1 MNKRAHNNQGFTIIE
16 LVLVILLVLVLAVI
30 VAASYNS
37 VRTRE
42 RNTERRNEITIIQ
55 GKLEVYYAKFS
66 QYPTL
71 EEINND
77 KWRGENL
84 KDFDTNQLADPL
96 NPDTK
101 TLADKPTK
109 HQYSYEVSSTD
120 GKDCDNTD
128 TPCTQYTLTTN
139 YDGGGTFSKTNIN

>member
-1 MNKRAHNNQGFTIIE
+1 MNKHTRNNQGFTIIE
-16 LVLVILLVLVLAVI
+16 LVLVILLVLILAII

-71 EEINND
+71 DEINND
-77 KWRGENL
+77 KWRSENL
-84 KDFDTNQLADPL
+84 KDFDMKQLADPL
-96 NPDTK
+96 NAEVQ
-101 TLADKPTK
+101 TLAAQPKSG
-109 HQYSYEVSSTD
+109 QYSYEVSGTD
-120 GKDCDNTD
+120 GKDCDNKD
-128 TPCTQYTLTTN
+128 VPCTQYTLTTN

>member
-1 MNKRAHNNQGFTIIE
+1 MKKRAHGNQGFTVIE
-16 LVLVILLVLVLAVI
+16 LVLVILLVLILAVI

-42 RNTERRNEITIIQ
+42 RNTERRNEVTIIQ

-77 KWRGENL
+77 KWREENL
-84 KDFDTNQLADPL
+84 KDFNTDQLTDPL
-96 NPDTK
+96 ATISA
-101 TLADKPTK
+101 LAGKPSDN
-109 HQYSYEVSSTD
+109 QYSYEVSGTD
-120 GKDCDNTD
+120 GKECNNKE
-128 TPCTQYTLTTN
+128 TPCTQYTLTTR
-139 YDGGGTFSKTNIN
+139 YEGGGTFSKTNIN